1 MTVPDGLLREQ
12 MPVAADWAYFDHAAV
27 APLPRPSVN
36 AIQRWMTECTESGD
50 VLWPS
55 WNAEVETCR
64 RLAAETIGAEP
75 EEIALVP
82 NTTFGIGLVAEG
94 FVWEPGDEVLV
105 PANEFPSNLYPWR
118 NLERRG
124 VRLKTLAPGPHGRLD
139 LDRLAEAIGP
149 RTRIVSLSWVGF
161 ASGFRIDV
169 PAVAKICHDRG
180 ALFFLDAIQGMGV
193 FPLDVRRNGVDF
205 LAADGHKWMLGPEG
219 AGIFFVRRELLDRL
233 APLNVGWNSV
243 VGAGSFRPDEMRL
256 KESAGRYE
264 GGTLNMAG
272 FIGLSA
278 SLKLLRDWG
287 LGTETSAVADRV
299 LKITD
304 FACDRLASIGAE
316 VFSPREFANERSGI
330 VSFSLAGLDPAE
342 ARKKCLDAGV
352 VLSVREGRLRIAPHA
367 YNDEADVERLIAA
380 LSSR

>member
-1 MTVPDGLLREQ
+1 MTVADGTLREQ

-27 APLPRPSVN
+27 APLPRPAVI
-36 AIQRWMTECTESGD
+36 AIQRWMTESAESGD

-55 WNAEVETCR
+55 WNAEIELCR
-64 RLAAETIGAEP
+64 RSAAELIGAEP
-75 EEIALVP
+75 AEIALVP

-94 FVWEPGDEVLV
+94 FAWEPGDEVLV

-124 VRLKTLAPGPHGRLD
+124 VRLKTLEPGPQGRLD
-139 LDRLAEAIGP
+139 LDRLADAIGP

-169 PAVAKICHDRG
+169 AAVAKVCHDRG

-193 FPLDVRRNGVDF
+193 FPLDVRREGVDF

-243 VGAGSFRPDEMRL
+243 GGAGSFRADEMRL

-278 SLKLLRDWG
+278 SLKLLRERG
-287 LGTETSAVADRV
+287 LTTETSAVADRV

-304 FACDRLASIGAE
+304 FACERLTSIGAE
-316 VFSPREFANERSGI
+316 IFSPREFEYEKSGI
-330 VSFSLAGLDPAE
+330 VSFSLPGLDPAE
-342 ARKKCLDAGV
+342 MRKECLDARV

-380 LSSR
+380 LRD

>member
-1 MTVPDGLLREQ
+1 MTVPDGFLREQ
-12 MPVAADWAYFDHAAV
+12 MPVALDWAYFDHAAV
-27 APLPRPSVN
+27 APLPRPATI
-36 AIQRWMTECTESGD
+36 AIQRWMTECAESGD
-50 VLWPS
+50 VSWLS

-64 RLAAETIGAEP
+64 RLAAETIGADP
-75 EEIALVP
+75 AEIALVP
-82 NTTFGIGLVAEG
+82 NTTSGIGLVAEG
-94 FVWEPGDEVLV
+94 FAWEPGDEVLV

-124 VRLKTLAPGPHGRLD
+124 VRLKTLEPGPHGRID
-139 LDRLAEAIGP
+139 LDRLAAAIGP

-161 ASGFRIDV
+161 GSGFRIDV
-169 PAVAKICHDRG
+169 GSVAEICHDRG

-193 FPLDVRRNGVDF
+193 FPLDVRRDGVDF

-243 VGAGSFRPDEMRL
+243 GGAGNFRPDEMRL

-278 SLKLLRDWG
+278 SLKLLRERG
-287 LGTETSAVADRV
+287 LGSETSAVADRV
-299 LKITD
+299 LRITD
-304 FACDRLASIGAE
+304 FACERLTSIGAE
-316 VFSPREFANERSGI
+316 IFSPRESESERSGI
-330 VSFSLAGLDPAE
+330 VSFSLRGLEPAD

-367 YNDEADVERLIAA
+367 YNDEADIERLIAV
-380 LSSR
+380 LKK

>member
-1 MTVPDGLLREQ
+1 MDEC
-12 MPVAADWAYFDHAAV
+12 AA
-27 APLPRPSVN
+27 
-36 AIQRWMTECTESGD
+36 SGD

-55 WNAEVETCR
+55 WSAEIETCR
-64 RLAAETIGAEP
+64 QLAAATIGAEP
-75 EEIALVP
+75 TEVALVP

-94 FVWEPGDEVLV
+94 FPWEPGDNVLV
-105 PANEFPSNLYPWR
+105 PANEFPSNLHPWR

-124 VRLKTLAPGPHGRLD
+124 VRLKTLEPDPQGRLD
-139 LDRLAEAIGP
+139 LDRLADAIDS

-161 ASGFRIDV
+161 ASGFRVDV
-169 PAVAKICHDRG
+169 GTVAEICHDRG

-193 FPLDVRRNGVDF
+193 FPLDVRRDGVDF

-219 AGIFFVRRELLDRL
+219 AGIFFVRHELLDRL

-243 VGAGSFRPDEMRL
+243 GGAGSFRADEMRL

-264 GGTLNMAG
+264 GGTLNVAG
-272 FIGLSA
+272 FLGLSA

-287 LGTETSAVADRV
+287 LGTDASGVADRV

-304 FACDRLASIGAE
+304 FACERLVSIGAE
-316 VFSPREFANERSGI
+316 IFSPRYAESEKSGI
-330 VSFSLAGLDPAE
+330 VSFSVAGPEPSDV
-342 ARKKCLDAGV
+342 RRKCLDAGV

-367 YNDEADVERLIAA
+367 YNDEADVERLISA
-380 LSSR
+380 LTR

>member
-1 MTVPDGLLREQ
+1 MTLADGFLREQ
-12 MPVAADWAYFDHAAV
+12 MPVTADWAYFDHSAV
-27 APLPRPSVN
+27 APLPRPSAI
-36 AIQRWMTECTESGD
+36 AIQRWLTECVEAGD
-50 VLWPS
+50 VPWLS
-55 WNAEVETCR
+55 WNAQAESCR
-64 RLAAETIGAEP
+64 RLAAELIGAEP
-75 EEIALVP
+75 AEIALLP
-82 NTTFGIGLVAEG
+82 NTTAGIGLVAEG
-94 FVWEPGDEVLV
+94 FAWDPGDEVLV

-124 VRLKTLAPGPHGRLD
+124 VRLRTLEPGPQGRID

-149 RTRIVSLSWVGF
+149 RTRIVSVSWVGF

-169 PAVAKICHDRG
+169 GAVAQVCHDRG

-193 FPLDVRRNGVDF
+193 FPLDVRRDGVDF

-243 VGAGSFRPDEMRL
+243 GGAGDFRPDEMRL
-256 KESAGRYE
+256 KDSASRYE

-272 FIGLSA
+272 FIGLAA
-278 SLKLLRDWG
+278 SLQLLREWG
-287 LGTETSAVADRV
+287 VGTETSDVARRV
-299 LKITD
+299 LRIGD
-304 FACDRLASIGAE
+304 FACERLESIGAE
-316 VFSPREFANERSGI
+316 IFSPREVEQEKSGI
-330 VSFSLAGLDPAE
+330 VSFSLRDAVPAE

-352 VLSVREGRLRIAPHA
+352 VLSVRDGRLRIAPHA

-380 LSSR
+380 LQR